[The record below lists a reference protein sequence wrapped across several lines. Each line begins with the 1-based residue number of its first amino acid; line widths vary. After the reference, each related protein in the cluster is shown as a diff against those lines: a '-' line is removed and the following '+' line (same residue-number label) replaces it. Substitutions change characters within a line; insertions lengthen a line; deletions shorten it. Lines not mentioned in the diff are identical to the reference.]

1 VDSDVDEL
9 LVRDISRVVIARV
22 APAEKASFRA
32 VSDAYFANAKR
43 TAPSRDGGTGP
54 LGWGAGEAVTLLT
67 PIVLAAMTEAIQ
79 YLLVEIARTA
89 VSRGRVAAAGA
100 IRRLF
105 GLKGHPNGDDSPAET
120 ADLAVEL
127 TDRQWAAVRRIVVD
141 VAQRSGLS
149 EDKAALIGDAVLGAG
164 QNQDGQP

>member
-1 VDSDVDEL
+1 MDTDVNEL
-9 LVRDISRVVIARV
+9 LVRDISRVVVARV
-22 APAEKASFRA
+22 APAENASFRV
-32 VSDAYFANAKR
+32 VSDAYFANANR
-43 TAPSRDGGTGP
+43 RVPSRDGGTEP
-54 LGWGAGEAVTLLT
+54 LGWGVGEAVTLLT
-67 PIVLAAMTEAIQ
+67 PIVLTAMTEAIQ

-89 VSRGRVAAAGA
+89 VSRGRVAAAGT

-105 GLKGHPNGDDSPAET
+105 GLDRHPDGGDPSAET

-127 TDRQWAAVRRIVVD
+127 TDHQWAAVRRIVVD

-164 QNQDGQP
+164 HNQDKR

>member
-1 VDSDVDEL
+1 
-9 LVRDISRVVIARV
+9 
-22 APAEKASFRA
+22 
-32 VSDAYFANAKR
+32 
-43 TAPSRDGGTGP
+43 
-54 LGWGAGEAVTLLT
+54 
-67 PIVLAAMTEAIQ
+67 MTEAIQ
-79 YLLVEIARTA
+79 YLLVEIARNA
-89 VSRGRVAAAGA
+89 ASRGRVAAAGA

-105 GLKGHPNGDDSPAET
+105 GLDRHPDGDDPPAET

-127 TDRQWAAVRRIVVD
+127 TDHQWAAVRRIVVD